1 MTDITSGH
9 TALSDRG
16 SARRRFLRS
25 TGMAALAALA
35 YGGQAQAM
43 AGSVGDQPAGVGR
56 DVRPGA
62 PALVMR
68 GPRFFPDATLDEKI
82 GQMLMLGFSG
92 ATVDEKSVIAR
103 AIRDHAVGSVVF
115 FEIEAGTTSRVRNIA
130 SPDQVRELTASLQAF
145 AGALPLLIAVDQEGG
160 QVTRL
165 SQRRGFP
172 ATSSA
177 AALGSLNNLDETR
190 AAASA
195 MAATIA
201 DVGIQL
207 NLAPVVDVAVN
218 PNNPVVARLER
229 SFSADPDAVA
239 AQAAAY
245 IDGHHEH
252 GVKCTLKHFPGHG
265 SSRGDTHQGF
275 VDVTDWWS
283 EAELIPYQRLLEAG
297 KVDAI
302 MTAHI
307 FNANLD
313 PDLPGTLSPAVINGL
328 LRGRMGYDGVV
339 ISDDMRMR
347 AISDLFRLDRA
358 MELAIIAGVD
368 IIAVTHDQLKSGPV
382 ADTFRTTVHRMLDAG
397 VIDEARID
405 QSFQRVMRLKGLA
418 G

>member
-1 MTDITSGH
+1 MTAFNSR
-9 TALSDRG
+9 RG
-16 SARRRFLRS
+16 SLSEHGSYRRRFLRNAS
-25 TGMAALAALA
+25 LAGLAAFA
-35 YGGQAQAM
+35 GYHGRAQAM
-43 AGSVGDQPAGVGR
+43 TGGDL
-56 DVRPGA
+56 RPGR
-62 PALVMR
+62 PALAMR
-68 GPRFFPDATLDEKI
+68 GPRLFPDVTLDEKI

-92 ATVDEKSVIAR
+92 TTVSEESVIAR
-103 AIRDHAVGSVVF
+103 AIREHAAGSVVF
-115 FEIEAGTTSRVRNIA
+115 FEIEAGTRSRVRNIA
-130 SPDQVRELTASLQAF
+130 SPEQVRELTTSLQAM

-165 SQRRGFP
+165 SPRRGFP
-172 ATSSA
+172 ATASA
-177 AALGSLNNLDETR
+177 AALGRLENIDETR

-229 SFSADPDAVA
+229 SFSPDPETVA

-265 SSRGDTHQGF
+265 SSRGDTHTGF
-275 VDVTDWWS
+275 VDVTDYWS
-283 EAELIPYQRLLEAG
+283 DAELVPYRRLIEAG
-297 KVDAI
+297 KADAV

-313 PDLPGTLSPAVINGL
+313 PELPGTLSPAVINGL
-328 LRGRMGYDGVV
+328 LRGQLGYDGVV

-368 IIAVTHDQLKSGPV
+368 IIAVTTDRVQSGPV
-382 ADTFRTTVHRMLDAG
+382 ADLFRTTVHRMLDAG
-397 VIDEARID
+397 AIDEARID

>member
-1 MTDITSGH
+1 
-9 TALSDRG
+9 
-16 SARRRFLRS
+16 
-25 TGMAALAALA
+25 MAATNHSMQRANTGADA
-35 YGGQAQAM
+35 
-43 AGSVGDQPAGVGR
+43 
-56 DVRPGA
+56 RPTL
-62 PALVMR
+62 PELVMR
-68 GPRFFPDATLDEKI
+68 GPRLLPAATLDEKI

-92 ATVDEKSVIAR
+92 TAVDAESVIAS
-103 AIRDHAVGSVVF
+103 AIRDHAVGSIVF

-130 SPDQVRELTASLQAF
+130 SPDQVRELTAALQTL
-145 AGALPLLIAVDQEGG
+145 AGSLPLLIAVDQEGG

-172 ATSSA
+172 ATASA
-177 AALGSLNNLDETR
+177 AALGRLSNLDETR

-229 SFSADPDAVA
+229 SFSDDPEAVA

-275 VDVTDWWS
+275 VDVTEWWS

-328 LRGRMGYDGVV
+328 LRGRLGYDGAV
-339 ISDDMRMR
+339 ISDDLRMR

-405 QSFQRVMRLKGLA
+405 QSFRRVMQLKGLA

>member
-1 MTDITSGH
+1 MANITSGH
-9 TALSDRG
+9 TSLTNRG

-68 GPRFFPDATLDEKI
+68 GPRLFPDATLDEKI

-328 LRGRMGYDGVV
+328 LRGRLGYDGVV